1 MTGARVARQEFL
13 VCIVNNIPADTPPDT
28 RDSLVAAEAERARS
42 LVDEGIIVRLWRI
55 PGRRQN
61 VGLWSA
67 ASADELHNAI
77 ASLPMYP
84 YLDVTVTPLAAHP
97 SDPNQLR

>member
-13 VCIVNNIPADTPPDT
+13 VSIVNNFPTDTPPDT

-42 LVDEGIIVRLWRI
+42 LVDEGIILRLWRI

-67 ASADELHNAI
+67 TSADELHSAI

-97 SDPNQLR
+97 SDPQHSF